1 MSQSTNPLTR
11 ARKAIEARVQT
22 ITLDNGSRTDI
33 GTNLRTGWLN
43 EILTTKGL
51 PSSLCVLQLASGL
64 PPQKGPHAL
73 KVFKGFYVIGLA
85 SVGLDNYEDMLDDM
99 EVDLLESLVP
109 PDGQPCRW
117 LPRTSGFSGITV
129 GAPEHFPPGQG
140 QKYAGVLIPV
150 HVHTIIQDKS

>member
-11 ARKAIEARVQT
+11 ARQAIHARVQS
-22 ITLDNGSRTDI
+22 ITLANGSRTDI

-43 EILTTKGL
+43 EILDTKGL
-51 PSSLCVLQLASGL
+51 PTSLCVIQPAAGQ
-64 PPQKGPHAL
+64 PPQKGPHAI

-85 SVGLDNYEDMLDDM
+85 SVGLESYQDMLDDM
-99 EVDLLESLVP
+99 QADLLESLVP
-109 PDGQPCRW
+109 PMGAPCSW
-117 LPRTSGFSGITV
+117 LPHKAGVSGITI
-129 GAPEHFPPGQG
+129 GAPDEFPPGSG